1 MSALPFLLDV
11 ARRYWKVAL
20 LALLVLALIVQTF
33 RLDATQ
39 ARLEAESAARA
50 RDWSEYARAQAEAES
65 EALSHKLKTEAE
77 YARNAENAQIAYDR
91 LRERFDG
98 LVRAKVAGG
107 SPGRADLP
115 RPAAPASIP
124 SLAAEGSGVPFGSIV
139 LTVADALICADNS
152 AYALAAHQWAL
163 GLSEGQPADDAL
175 DDAEQGKADR
185 DGGKAGLKG
194 E

>member
-1 MSALPFLLDV
+1 MNALPFLLDV

-20 LALLVLALIVQTF
+20 LAVLVLALIVQTF

-77 YARNAENAQIAYDR
+77 YARNAENAQVAYDR

-107 SPGRADLP
+107 SSGRADLP
-115 RPAAPASIP
+115 RPAAPSSIP
-124 SLAAEGSGVPFGSIV
+124 ALAAEGSGVPFGSIV
-139 LTVADALICADNS
+139 LSVDDALICADNS
-152 AYALAAHQWAL
+152 AYALAAHQWAM
-163 GLSEGQPADDAL
+163 GLSEGQAADNISATADD
-175 DDAEQGKADR
+175 KS
-185 DGGKAGLKG
+185 AGAVGSFGLVN

>member
-1 MSALPFLLDV
+1 MNLLPFLFAV

-20 LALLVLALIVQTF
+20 LAVLVLALIVQTF

-65 EALSHKLKTEAE
+65 EALSQKLKTEAE
-77 YARNAENAQIAYDR
+77 YARNAENAQLSYDR

-98 LVRAKVAGG
+98 LVRAQAAR
-107 SPGRADLP
+107 SAPGRTDLP
-115 RPAAPASIP
+115 RPATAAGVPA
-124 SLAAEGSGVPFGSIV
+124 LAAEGSGVPFGSIIV
-139 LTVADALICADNS
+139 SVDDALICADNS
-152 AYALAAHQWAL
+152 AYALAAHQWAM
-163 GLSEGQPADDAL
+163 GLSGVKPADDAL
-175 DDAEQGKADR
+175 DDTDQRRDDR
-185 DGGKAGLKG
+185 SGGQSDLKG